1 MDEEQEQN
9 RLEEAALAVQIAVLC
24 VLLRR
29 LRKLTPDTTYAMAR
43 ALEAQDM
50 AEVERLLEQG
60 RGLVAER
67 AGEVVEGAAAECDEW
82 AAPFYAAAGKVQVP
96 ALEGMASAQAV
107 RSAKAGAE
115 KEIRRLCDSTVL
127 QLVANDG
134 RLVPFRQEFRT
145 IVDGGIQALTRG
157 DDVFYEFVG
166 KTAER
171 LGKTGLK
178 VRYESGTTRDLY
190 SALAQNVMDTAAR
203 AQADIRE
210 IQGRE
215 FGADGYAVSAH
226 PYCAKDHLEYQGR
239 EFSKAEFESVQR
251 GLRRPFGKWNCRH
264 LVTPVIL
271 GVSPRFYT
279 AKERAGFRE
288 QSTRKTGVLDSRGRD
303 MTAYEFTQWQR
314 QRETSIRKLRA
325 AAYLNDAAGVDSA
338 KIKAKAKELEADYF
352 AKSKAAKIKDRRER
366 MRVFVIE

>member
-9 RLEEAALAVQIAVLC
+9 RLEEAALAIQIAVLC

-29 LRKLTPDTTYAMAR
+29 LRKLTPGTTYAMAR
-43 ALEAQDM
+43 ALETQDM

-60 RGLVAER
+60 RELVADR
-67 AGEVVEGAAAECDEW
+67 AGELVEDAAKDCDEW
-82 AAPFYAAAGKVQVP
+82 AAAFYAAAGKEQVP
-96 ALEGMASAQAV
+96 ALEGMASGQVV
-107 RSAKAGAE
+107 RAAKAAAD
-115 KEIRRLCDSTVL
+115 KEVRRLCDSSVI
-127 QLVANDG
+127 QLMANDG
-134 RLVPFRQEFRT
+134 RIVPFKQEFRA
-145 IVDGGIQALTRG
+145 IVDGGIRALTRG
-157 DDVFYEFVG
+157 DDVFYEYVR

-203 AQADIRE
+203 TQADIRE
-210 IQGRE
+210 LQGQE

-226 PYCAKDHLEYQGR
+226 PYCAKDHLDYQGR
-239 EFSKAEFESVQR
+239 EFSKSEFENVQS

-264 LVTPVIL
+264 LVTPVII
-271 GVSPRFYT
+271 GVSPKFYS
-279 AKERAGFRE
+279 AEERAEFRRL
-288 QSTRKTGVLDSRGRD
+288 STRKTGVLNASGKD

-338 KIKAKAKELEADYF
+338 KINAKVKELEADYF

-366 MRVFVIE
+366 MRVFVLD